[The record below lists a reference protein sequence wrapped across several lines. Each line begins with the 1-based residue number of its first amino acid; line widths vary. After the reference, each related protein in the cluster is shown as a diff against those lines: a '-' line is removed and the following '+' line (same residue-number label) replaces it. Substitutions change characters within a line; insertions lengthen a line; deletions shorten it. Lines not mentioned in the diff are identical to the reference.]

1 MKKRIIS
8 LLTTL
13 VMVVG
18 LIGVMPVVSAGAAT
32 TLVSGGT
39 EKINASNIEFSKE
52 YGVSLNNG
60 GTRWFKFTTKS
71 TNDYWYNLSV
81 KDISVGNHNG
91 FSGISGCIYDYFNER
106 YTYADS
112 FNGSVGV
119 DGAKLEPSTTYYVA
133 IYGRKEGNIKFQL
146 DATYDEY
153 SDVKEQAK
161 SVSFETKY
169 ESSIDSPGGITDDRK
184 DDNVSGDVDYVKFY
198 TGNNTNVKLYL
209 NNIDVEYY
217 NTYFEGLAAI
227 VLDSYGEQYGYLEV
241 RPNREGYIELKLQK
255 NTYYYVKLFS
265 TSGGTG
271 NYSFSLSTPIGT
283 VSGFKTSSVSS
294 SAAKLTWNKVS
305 GAQGYIV
312 YKYDNSKKTWVRA
325 AKTTTTANTYTVS
338 KLASGTSYKFAV
350 KAYKTVNGKEITSSS
365 FPMVIATTLLPTVT
379 GFRTSAISPT
389 AVKLTWNKVSGA
401 TGYIVYKYDN
411 SKKTWV
417 RVAKTKTTA
426 NTYTVS
432 KLASGTSYKFAVNPY
447 KTVSGKEVTSSSFPT
462 VTAIT
467 KLPAVV
473 NGTTTVGKN
482 SVKLTW
488 KKTTGAT
495 GYIVYKYDNSKKT
508 WVRVSK
514 TGSLNYLVKN
524 LKSNTNY
531 KFAVKAYKNVSGK
544 EITSVSFK
552 TISVRTK
559 K

>member
-1 MKKRIIS
+1 MKKRILS

-13 VMVVG
+13 VMVMG
-18 LIGVMPVVSAGAAT
+18 LVGVMPAV
-32 TLVSGGT
+32 
-39 EKINASNIEFSKE
+39 
-52 YGVSLNNG
+52 
-60 GTRWFKFTTKS
+60 
-71 TNDYWYNLSV
+71 
-81 KDISVGNHNG
+81 SVGAESSGNWEYWILDNG
-91 FSGISGCIYDYFNER
+91 TVEIMGYI
-106 YTYADS
+106 
-112 FNGSVGV
+112 GS
-119 DGAKLEPSTTYYVA
+119 ASSLTIPSTLG
-133 IYGRKEGNIKFQL
+133 GRKVTIIGEHAFDNCKNL
-146 DATYDEY
+146 
-153 SDVKEQAK
+153 K
-161 SVSFETKY
+161 SVTIQNGVTSIGYAAFGFCENLT
-169 ESSIDSPGGITDDRK
+169 SVTIPNSVISIDTFAFEWCTSL
-184 DDNVSGDVDYVKFY
+184 
-198 TGNNTNVKLYL
+198 TNVKLQSGITSIGYGAFDGCTNL
-209 NNIDVEYY
+209 TSITIPNSVTSIDDCAFRYCNNLTSVIIPNSV
-217 NTYFEGLAAI
+217 TYIGDKAFGYGSEESKLRGGNDLSVKFSKFKIYCYAGTAGEKYAKGNGFKYE
-227 VLDSYGEQYGYLEV
+227 VLD
-241 RPNREGYIELKLQK
+241 K
-255 NTYYYVKLFS
+255 
-265 TSGGTG
+265 
-271 NYSFSLSTPIGT
+271 IGT

-365 FPMVIATTLLPTVT
+365 FPTVTATTLLPTVT

-417 RVAKTKTTA
+417 RVVKTKTAA

-432 KLASGTSYKFAVNPY
+432 KLASGTSYKFAVKAY
-447 KTVSGKEVTSSSFPT
+447 ETVDGKEVTSSSFPT

-467 KLPAVV
+467 KLPTVV
-473 NGTTTVGKN
+473 NGKTTVGKN

-508 WVRVSK
+508 WVRVAK
-514 TGSLNYLVKN
+514 TGSLNYTVKN

-531 KFAVKAYKNVSGK
+531 KFTVKAYKYVSGK
-544 EITSVSFK
+544 EITSVGF
-552 TISVRTK
+552 TPISVKTK